1 MNMQHEQIQERAYA
15 LWIEEGRVH
24 GRADDYWLRAERE
37 LNHGVKAAPAEAN
50 ANLPKTK
57 TAAVRR
63 RASRKRAA

>member
-1 MNMQHEQIQERAYA
+1 MRFGSKKAASTAAPTIN
-15 LWIEEGRVH
+15 
-24 GRADDYWLRAERE
+24 AERE